1 MSFLRVLG
9 RHPNATRPA
18 GHYEGKVIWPE
29 WLSTPDKWG
38 LYRVNDPFG
47 ENPPTEFSEER
58 IWFSFTYANIDLGS
72 HPMPAR
78 VFPKNTYLEA
88 SQTALPMAVIVHPF
102 ARRGSLLLVIFI
114 VFALPLRLPGQEPE
128 GAPEFMHCLKE
139 AYPDAGQALDSL
151 MARFESELIGE
162 GLLESP
168 EPEDYRGLLQRL
180 ASGQRIEW
188 TDYQGFSD
196 RFRDLTP
203 DSTALRACNAWL
215 ERFKAT
221 HPEAVLTR
229 FLDRREAMVRE
240 GIPADLQAAALLD
253 ILRETHL
260 DQPFYR
266 LYTYYLVD
274 LQALSPEGAG
284 LDALTPFSGYS
295 VIPQPGANIMR
306 VYLNER
312 NQFILSD
319 QVVTPENLTGQ
330 VLQHARQFGPEAWY
344 IIEPEA
350 DVKFSSLQ
358 ALQDQIALAIS
369 QVRDQYSR
377 TTLGKTWTELS
388 AEERALV
395 SQKFPLRITLP

>member
-1 MSFLRVLG
+1 MALILR
-9 RHPNATRPA
+9 R
-18 GHYEGKVIWPE
+18 
-29 WLSTPDKWG
+29 
-38 LYRVNDPFG
+38 
-47 ENPPTEFSEER
+47 
-58 IWFSFTYANIDLGS
+58 FT
-72 HPMPAR
+72 
-78 VFPKNTYLEA
+78 
-88 SQTALPMAVIVHPF
+88 
-102 ARRGSLLLVIFI
+102 RRGSLLLALSL
-114 VFALPLRLPGQEPE
+114 VFALPFRLPGQEPD
-128 GAPEFMHCLKE
+128 GAAEFMGCLKE

-151 MARFESELIGE
+151 MARFESELITE
-162 GLLESP
+162 GLLESQ

-188 TDYQGFSD
+188 VDYQGFSD
-196 RFRDLTP
+196 RYRNLAP

-229 FLDRREAMVRE
+229 FMDRREAMVRE
-240 GIPADLQAAALLD
+240 AIPSDLQAAALLD

-266 LYTYYLVD
+266 LHTYYLID
-274 LQALSPEGAG
+274 LQVLTPEGG
-284 LDALTPFSGYS
+284 TLEALTPFSGYS

-319 QVVTPENLTGQ
+319 QVVTPEFLTGE
-330 VLQHARQFGPEAWY
+330 VLRHARQFGPEAWY

-358 ALQDQIALAIS
+358 ALQDRIALAVS

-377 TTLGKTWTELS
+377 TVLGKTWTELNPD
-388 AEERALV
+388 ERDLV
-395 SQKFPLRITLP
+395 SQKFPLRMTLP